1 MMREKIVSL
10 KVAPRADQKPPV
22 DVWQGQI
29 DARLS
34 GIERLM
40 RRLEWQVW
48 ALVCGAGGLL
58 VLEMLRHLA
67 GR

>member
-1 MMREKIVSL
+1 MRDRIVSL
-10 KVAPRADQKPPV
+10 KVAPRTDPPPTAT

-29 DARLS
+29 NLRLT

-48 ALVCGAGGLL
+48 ALVCGATGLL
-58 VLEMLRHLA
+58 VLEMLRHVA